1 MAPRKGFEIK
11 EDAELTVITK
21 PSGLTHLV
29 SRLYNEVVSN
39 STRTGSKAPSET
51 IKGYADPALVRGR
64 LVVLQPNG
72 FGLVRLDNNEEAF
85 FRGSDLSA
93 SRARVKGKV
102 KAGCRVVGKIAR
114 EERAGN
120 SIHLVEVARD

>member
-1 MAPRKGFEIK
+1 M
-11 EDAELTVITK
+11 TVITK
-21 PSGLTHLV
+21 TSGLTHLV

-39 STRTGSKAPSET
+39 YPRTGSKAPSKT
-51 IKGYADPALVRGR
+51 LKRPGDPEHVSGR

-102 KAGCRVVGKIAR
+102 REGCRVIGRIAQ

-120 SIHLVEVARD
+120 SIHLVEVARA

>member
-1 MAPRKGFEIK
+1 MTA
-11 EDAELTVITK
+11 ITK

-51 IKGYADPALVRGR
+51 PSETIKGYADPALVRGK